1 MLCNNKCS
9 EKLDNY
15 DILYIL
21 KYTKN
26 KNIKEYLLEKLN
38 LDTIEYFLPLLISYI
53 HNDNLNDFSITNYII
68 KQCTS
73 IKLIIELFLQ
83 ILIIV
88 SKNDSCDEFI
98 NIHSIN

>member
-1 MLCNNKCS
+1 MLCHNKCS

-26 KNIKEYLLEKLN
+26 KHIKQYLLDKLS
-38 LDTIEYFLPLLISYI
+38 LDTIDYFLPLLISYI
-53 HNDNLNDFSITNYII
+53 RNDNINDFSITNYII
-68 KQCTS
+68 RKCNS

-83 ILIIV
+83 
-88 SKNDSCDEFI
+88 CFYYY
-98 NIHSIN
+98 